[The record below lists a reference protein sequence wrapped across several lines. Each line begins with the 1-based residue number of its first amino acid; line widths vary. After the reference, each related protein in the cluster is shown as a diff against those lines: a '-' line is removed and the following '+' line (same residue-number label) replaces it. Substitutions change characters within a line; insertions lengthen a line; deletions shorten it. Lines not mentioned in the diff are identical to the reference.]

1 MPLQKYIRELLYQ
14 HECVTVPNFG
24 AFLTRTVNV
33 LIQAEKGV
41 FNPPRKEVSFNHLL
55 KSNDGILAHYMAQR
69 DNVSFEQALRRI
81 EKEVIVWKQRLN
93 TQHLTFAGIGEIRLN
108 QQKKINFSPFGEVN
122 FDLSS
127 YGLGSF
133 IRKSINPP
141 PINIEKPKPVPVMD
155 NKNKDDLMFTPTENE
170 TKDENQTKRSP
181 ILRFVII
188 GVIGISLIGAL
199 YYFGDQYVASEKA
212 KATQIAQKKIK
223 NNVQIATFDLGTL
236 AQVDLNLDAYPE
248 ILKVAPLEETF
259 YSVIAGSYRSMDNAE
274 KRLAQLQA
282 EGFDA
287 AFTEVNP
294 EGLNRV
300 AYGRF
305 SSKREAL
312 NLHNYIRFALKEEAW
327 YLEEY

>member
-1 MPLQKYIRELLYQ
+1 MPLQLYIKELLYQ

-33 LIQAEKGV
+33 LIQAETGV

-133 IRKSINPP
+133 IRKSINHPT
-141 PINIEKPKPVPVMD
+141 INIEKPKPVPVME

-170 TKDENQTKRSP
+170 TKDENQTKPSP
-181 ILRFVII
+181 ILRYVII
-188 GVIGISLIGAL
+188 GVIGISLVGAS

-212 KATQIAQKKIK
+212 KATQIAQK
-223 NNVQIATFDLGTL
+223 
-236 AQVDLNLDAYPE
+236 
-248 ILKVAPLEETF
+248 
-259 YSVIAGSYRSMDNAE
+259 
-274 KRLAQLQA
+274 
-282 EGFDA
+282 
-287 AFTEVNP
+287 
-294 EGLNRV
+294 
-300 AYGRF
+300 
-305 SSKREAL
+305 
-312 NLHNYIRFALKEEAW
+312 
-327 YLEEY
+327 